1 VQRPARAAAASA
13 NPAFLH
19 QTRHQLNITNT
30 RTHARAHT
38 HTHTSLTA
46 ICPELPQLAGTRKV
60 KPMWILLKQE
70 TASGSGISW
79 AICTLLQC
87 QHPTFQFFTGQVP
100 FLLPNQQCQ
109 STEGL
114 SKYDSNE
121 WLSYLVSVPQMAFT
135 IYGAKNMFM

>member
-1 VQRPARAAAASA
+1 MQRPARAAAASA

-30 RTHARAHT
+30 RTHARTHT
-38 HTHTSLTA
+38 HTHQFNSHLSRTTPVSRYQKGKTNLDFT
-46 ICPELPQLAGTRKV
+46 
-60 KPMWILLKQE
+60 KQE

-87 QHPTFQFFTGQVP
+87 QHPTFQFFTGQMP
-100 FLLPNQQCQ
+100 FLLPTQQCQ